1 MKAFSIN
8 AVSWWLAAGTPPPPL
23 HGQFAPGEI
32 SANIRVLFVS
42 YPVLYMYCQSSIF
55 CHRMWCTC
63 HMYSDRCTT
72 GCTAPPLIGEQ
83 QHCFH
88 VIFGLAG
95 PLHTISTVAIQPP
108 PKLEFS
114 MTSDTKLTLAEF
126 SFFFNRRDTIQ
137 YFGGL
142 RSRELGQAP
151 ILLVFL
157 FS

>member
-1 MKAFSIN
+1 MIYHILLNTIAMDHNESFFYKRG
-8 AVSWWLAAGTPPPPL
+8 VMMAAGTPPPPL
-23 HGQFAPGEI
+23 HCQFAPGEI

-126 SFFFNRRDTIQ
+126 RGEQGYRT
-137 YFGGL
+137 
-142 RSRELGQAP
+142 
-151 ILLVFL
+151 
-157 FS
+157 

>member
-8 AVSWWLAAGTPPPPL
+8 AVSRWLL
-23 HGQFAPGEI
+23 VRRRRHCQFAPGEI

-42 YPVLYMYCQSSIF
+42 YPVLYMYCRSSIF

-63 HMYSDRCTT
+63 HIA
-72 GCTAPPLIGEQ
+72 TAALLAALPLIGEQ

-108 PKLEFS
+108 PKLEFNV
-114 MTSDTKLTLAEF
+114 TSDTKLTLAEF
-126 SFFFNRRDTIQ
+126 R
-137 YFGGL
+137 G
-142 RSRELGQAP
+142 E
-151 ILLVFL
+151 
-157 FS
+157 